1 MIIISHRGYWKDDSE
16 KNTEIAFER
25 SFSKGFGTETDVRD
39 CAGEL
44 VVSHDMPKIGEIT
57 FDAFLSLYKQYQ
69 GVMPLALNVKC
80 DGLQADVKAILHK
93 HDISDYFMFDMSVP
107 DMLGYLNIGLN
118 TFVRYSEY
126 EGPSILWDKADGL
139 WLDGFKSLS
148 LEVPMIEEFITQ
160 DKRVCIVSPELHKRD
175 IDTEWKMIKN
185 LPVHL
190 LNSDKLILCTDM
202 PEQAKDYFLS

>member
-25 SFSKGFGTETDVRD
+25 SFSMGFGTETDVRD

-44 VVSHDMPKIGEIT
+44 LISHDMPKGGEIT
-57 FDAFLSLYKQYQ
+57 FDSFLSLYSQYQ

-80 DGLQADVKAILHK
+80 DGLQVDIEAILK
-93 HDISDYFMFDMSVP
+93 KYGISDYFMFDMSVP
-107 DMLGYLNIGLN
+107 DMIGYLNLGMS

-126 EGPSILWDKADGL
+126 EGASVLWDKADGL

-148 LEVPMIEEFITQ
+148 LDVPLIEGFISQ

-175 IDTEWKMIKN
+175 FDTEWKMIKS
-185 LPVHL
+185 LPTHL
-190 LNSDKLILCTDM
+190 LNSDKLILCTDI
-202 PEQAKDYFLS
+202 PEQAKDYFLL

>member
-16 KNTEIAFER
+16 KNTETAFER
-25 SFSKGFGTETDVRD
+25 SFSMGFGTETDIRD

-69 GVMPLALNVKC
+69 GIMPLALNVKC
-80 DGLQADVKAILHK
+80 DGLQANVKAILNK
-93 HDISDYFMFDMSVP
+93 YEISDYFMFDMSVP
-107 DMLGYLNIGLN
+107 DMLGYFNLGLN

-126 EGPSILWDKADGL
+126 EGPSVLWDIADGL

-148 LEVPMIEEFITQ
+148 LDVSLIEKFISQ

-185 LPVHL
+185 LPTHL
-190 LNSDKLILCTDM
+190 LNSDKLILCTDI

>member
-16 KNTEIAFER
+16 KNTETAFER
-25 SFSKGFGTETDVRD
+25 SFSMGFGTETDIRD

-57 FDAFLSLYKQYQ
+57 FDEFLSLYKQYQ
-69 GVMPLALNVKC
+69 GIMPLALNVKC
-80 DGLQADVKAILHK
+80 DGLQANVKAILNK
-93 HDISDYFMFDMSVP
+93 YEISDYFMFDMSVP
-107 DMLGYLNIGLN
+107 DMLGYFNLGLN

-126 EGPSILWDKADGL
+126 EGPSVLWDIADGL

-148 LEVPMIEEFITQ
+148 LDVSLIEKFISQ

-185 LPVHL
+185 LPTHL
-190 LNSDKLILCTDM
+190 LNSDKLILCTDI